1 MVGFG
6 SCTSMVV
13 ANHKKAVRGKGG
25 GGGGGQM
32 EGAGGP
38 RRHMLSRGLNQ
49 MKVQQDWISSTS
61 LHTPSSVMC
70 TTRHLGDS
78 MLYDSIEAK
87 ETY

>member
-1 MVGFG
+1 
-6 SCTSMVV
+6 
-13 ANHKKAVRGKGG
+13 
-25 GGGGGQM
+25 
-32 EGAGGP
+32 
-38 RRHMLSRGLNQ
+38 MLSRGLNQ